1 MSSSG
6 ILWNAKE
13 RVAGNLMR
21 GTMDQRDVNV
31 DIVQLRRVIT
41 ASREV
46 LYVNVAARIQHPL
59 SVSAVIPR
67 EPPTRRPVRSIP
79 RLL

>member
-21 GTMDQRDVNV
+21 GAMDQRDVHV

-59 SVSAVIPR
+59 PVSAAIPR
-67 EPPTRRPVRSIP
+67 
-79 RLL
+79 

>member
-13 RVAGNLMR
+13 RVSGNLMR
-21 GTMDQRDVNV
+21 GAMDQRDVNV

-46 LYVNVAARIQHPL
+46 LHVNVAARIQHPL
-59 SVSAVIPR
+59 PVSAAIPR
-67 EPPTRRPVRSIP
+67 
-79 RLL
+79 